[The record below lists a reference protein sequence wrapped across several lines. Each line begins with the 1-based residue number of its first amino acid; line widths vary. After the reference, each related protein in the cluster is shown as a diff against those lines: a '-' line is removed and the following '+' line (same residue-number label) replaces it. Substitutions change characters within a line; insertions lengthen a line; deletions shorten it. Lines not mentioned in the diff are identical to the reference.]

1 MSRCGDGYSL
11 ELVMPAT
18 DAGQSTT
25 RNGLVAVDNARSSV
39 LPNMIKVHGE
49 TMLDRTVGD
58 HVLELPV

>member
-1 MSRCGDGYSL
+1 
-11 ELVMPAT
+11 MPAT